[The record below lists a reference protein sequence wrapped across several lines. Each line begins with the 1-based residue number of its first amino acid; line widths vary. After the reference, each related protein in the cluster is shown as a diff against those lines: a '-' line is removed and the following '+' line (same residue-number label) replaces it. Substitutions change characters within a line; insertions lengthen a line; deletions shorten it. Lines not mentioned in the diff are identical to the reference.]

1 MKSKHQNLKKL
12 ILTDADGVL
21 LDWEWAFNVWMQE
34 HGFEEVPG
42 SKLNYDMSVRYG
54 IPKEQVKKLIRIF
67 NESAA
72 IGFLPALRDAMY
84 YVKRLHEEHGFR
96 FHCITSLSLDP
107 NAQKLREM
115 NLNKLFGT
123 SAFERIVCLDTGA
136 DKDGALQEY
145 AGTGCYWLEDK
156 IENAEA
162 GHRAG
167 LRSLLVEHG
176 HNMHHYHEG
185 ITTVKN
191 WKEIYQLITTGWL
204 DPKTAR

>member
-1 MKSKHQNLKKL
+1 MKSKYKNLKKL

-42 SKLNYDMSVRYG
+42 SKLNYDMSMRYG

-123 SAFERIVCLDTGA
+123 TAFERIVCLDTGA
-136 DKDGALQEY
+136 DKDETLEEY
-145 AGTGCYWLEDK
+145 EGTGCYWLEDK

-162 GHRAG
+162 GYRAG

-191 WKEIYQLITTGWL
+191 WKEIYQLIT
-204 DPKTAR
+204 DQE

>member
-1 MKSKHQNLKKL
+1 MKSKYKNLKKL

-42 SKLNYDMSVRYG
+42 SKLNYDMSMRYG
-54 IPKEQVKKLIRIF
+54 IPKEQVKKLIRLF

-96 FHCITSLSLDP
+96 FHCITSLSLDT

-136 DKDGALQEY
+136 DKEEVLQEY
-145 AGTGCYWLEDK
+145 EGTGCYWLEDK
-156 IENAEA
+156 PENAEA
-162 GHRAG
+162 GYRAG

-185 ITTVKN
+185 ITIVKN
-191 WKEIYQLITTGWL
+191 WKEIYQLIT
-204 DPKTAR
+204 DQE

>member
-1 MKSKHQNLKKL
+1 MKSKYQNLKKL

-34 HGFEEVPG
+34 HGFEEVAG

-54 IPKEQVKKLIRIF
+54 IPKEQVKKLIRLF

-72 IGFLPALRDAMY
+72 IGFLPALRDAVY

-115 NLNKLFGT
+115 NLRKLFGKT
-123 SAFERIVCLDTGA
+123 AFERVVCLDTGA
-136 DKDGALQEY
+136 DKHEALEEY
-145 AGTGCYWLEDK
+145 EGTGCYWLEDK
-156 IENAEA
+156 PENAEA
-162 GHRAG
+162 GYDVG

-185 ITTVKN
+185 ITIVKN
-191 WKEIYQLITTGWL
+191 WKHIYEIVT
-204 DPKTAR
+204 R

>member
-1 MKSKHQNLKKL
+1 MKSKYKNLKKL

-42 SKLNYDMSVRYG
+42 SKLNYDMSMRYG

-123 SAFERIVCLDTGA
+123 TAFERIVCLDTGA
-136 DKDGALQEY
+136 DKDEVLQEY
-145 AGTGCYWLEDK
+145 EGTGCYWLEDK

-162 GHRAG
+162 GYRAG

-185 ITTVKN
+185 ITIVKN
-191 WKEIYQLITTGWL
+191 WKEIYQLIT
-204 DPKTAR
+204 DQE

>member
-1 MKSKHQNLKKL
+1 MKSKYKNLKKL

-42 SKLNYDMSVRYG
+42 SKLNYDMSVRYN
-54 IPKEQVKKLIRIF
+54 ISKEQVKKLIRIF

-136 DKDGALQEY
+136 DKTEALQEY
-145 AGTGCYWLEDK
+145 EGTGCYWLEDK
-156 IENAEA
+156 PENAIA
-162 GHRAG
+162 GYNAG

-185 ITTVKN
+185 ITIVKN
-191 WKEIYQLITTGWL
+191 WKEIYQLIT
-204 DPKTAR
+204 DQE

>member
-1 MKSKHQNLKKL
+1 MKSKYKNLKKL

-42 SKLNYDMSVRYG
+42 SKLNYDMSMRYG

-136 DKDGALQEY
+136 DKEEALEEY
-145 AGTGCYWLEDK
+145 EGTGCYWLEDK

-162 GHRAG
+162 GYRAG

-185 ITTVKN
+185 ITIVKN
-191 WKEIYQLITTGWL
+191 WKEIYQLIT
-204 DPKTAR
+204 DQE

>member
-1 MKSKHQNLKKL
+1 MKLKYKNIKKL

-21 LDWEWAFNVWMQE
+21 CDWEWAFNVWMQE
-34 HGFEEVPG
+34 HGFEEIPG

-54 IPKEQVKKLIRIF
+54 IPKEQIKKLIRLF

-84 YVKRLHEEHGFR
+84 YVKRLHEEHGYR

-136 DKDGALQEY
+136 DKEEVLQEY
-145 AGTGCYWLEDK
+145 EGTGCYWLEDK

-162 GHRAG
+162 GYRVG

-185 ITTVKN
+185 ITIVKN
-191 WKEIYQLITTGWL
+191 WKEIYQLIT
-204 DPKTAR
+204 DQE

>member
-1 MKSKHQNLKKL
+1 MKSKYQNLKKL

-34 HGFEEVPG
+34 HGFEEVAG
-42 SKLNYDMSVRYG
+42 SKFSYDMVARYG
-54 IPKEQVKKLIRIF
+54 IPREQVKKLIRIF

-123 SAFERIVCLDTGA
+123 SAFERVVCLDTGA
-136 DKDGALQEY
+136 DKDEALEEY
-145 AGTGCYWLEDK
+145 EGTGCYWLEDK
-156 IENAEA
+156 PENAEC
-162 GHRAG
+162 GYRYG
-167 LRSLLVEHG
+167 LKPLLIEHG

-191 WKEIYQLITTGWL
+191 WKHIYEIVTG
-204 DPKTAR
+204 

>member
-1 MKSKHQNLKKL
+1 MKSKYQNLKKL

-34 HGFEEVPG
+34 HGFEEVAG

-123 SAFERIVCLDTGA
+123 TAFERIVCLDTGA
-136 DKDGALQEY
+136 DKEEALEEY
-145 AGTGCYWLEDK
+145 EGTGCYWLEDK
-156 IENAEA
+156 PENAIA
-162 GHRAG
+162 GYNAG
-167 LRSLLVEHG
+167 LRSLLIEHG

-185 ITTVKN
+185 VTVVKN
-191 WKEIYQLITTGWL
+191 WKHIYEIVTG
-204 DPKTAR
+204 

>member
-1 MKSKHQNLKKL
+1 MKSKYQNLSKL

-34 HGFEEVPG
+34 HGFEEIAG

-136 DKDGALQEY
+136 DKQEALEEY
-145 AGTGCYWLEDK
+145 EGTGCYWLEDK
-156 IENAEA
+156 PENAIA
-162 GHRAG
+162 GYDAG
-167 LRSLLVEHG
+167 LKSLLIEHG

-185 ITTVKN
+185 ITIVKN
-191 WKEIYQLITTGWL
+191 WKHIYEIITG
-204 DPKTAR
+204 